1 MKHIRQLALS
11 ILVIYKAV
19 PLIIQTLK
27 LALNNTIYS
36 EEIIKEKLLNIARAK
51 IRINEDNIINLN
63 DRIPKYVRTKM
74 NEMKRRLQ
82 IR

>member
-1 MKHIRQLALS
+1 MKRLRKLALS
-11 ILVIYKAV
+11 ILVIYKSL
-19 PLIIQTLK
+19 PLIYQTLK
-27 LALNNTIYS
+27 IILNNTIYS
-36 EEIIKEKLLNIARAK
+36 EEIIKEKLSNIARAK

-63 DRIPKYVRTKM
+63 DRIPKYVRNKM